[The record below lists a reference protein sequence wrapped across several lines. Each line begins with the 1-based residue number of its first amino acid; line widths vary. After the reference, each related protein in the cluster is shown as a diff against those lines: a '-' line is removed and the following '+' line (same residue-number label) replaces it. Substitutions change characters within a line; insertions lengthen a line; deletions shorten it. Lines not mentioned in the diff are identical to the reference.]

1 MSTSNGTSDAATPV
15 GTLVRHRLSRADLGF
30 TDDTGPRSDS
40 SAHYESS
47 ARTEDSTRPDE
58 PITVESADVAA
69 SATRTPT
76 RQHQQVCHRLVNA
89 LEAVLP
95 ESFDVVAG
103 WAWQPGSEQFIPDVM
118 VFHATDESDRFTDS
132 PALIVEVLAGNRA
145 ADLVLKTTKY
155 AAAGL
160 THFWV
165 VDTADMAVTAF
176 VREGAHFRTEDVLT
190 GRGVL
195 DFGIARVKLNVQ
207 SLIG

>member
-1 MSTSNGTSDAATPV
+1 M
-15 GTLVRHRLSRADLGF
+15 
-30 TDDTGPRSDS
+30 
-40 SAHYESS
+40 
-47 ARTEDSTRPDE
+47 
-58 PITVESADVAA
+58 
-69 SATRTPT
+69 
-76 RQHQQVCHRLVNA
+76 NA

-103 WAWQPGSEQFIPDVM
+103 WAWQPGSEQFVPDVM

-165 VDTADMAVTAF
+165 VDTADLAVTAF

-195 DFGIARVKLNVQ
+195 DFGIARVKLNVP

>member
-1 MSTSNGTSDAATPV
+1 MSTSNGTSDAATPL

-30 TDDTGPRSDS
+30 SDDSARYDS
-40 SAHYESS
+40 SVYDETAVRSQ
-47 ARTEDSTRPDE
+47 DSTRIDE
-58 PITVESADVAA
+58 PTTVESADVAV
-69 SATRTPT
+69 SATRPPT

-103 WAWQPGSEQFIPDVM
+103 WAWQPGSEQFVPDVM

-132 PALIVEVLAGNRA
+132 PALVVEVLAGNRA

-195 DFGIARVKLNVQ
+195 DFGIARVKLNVP